1 MKKLSLMLFVITIM
15 FNSCDSN
22 PLELPW
28 KTTEIT
34 EEPKFN
40 EKHTEAGYVEIPQIR
55 VYKIKQREYA
65 QYAMLEENG
74 VDTWHLRGENSIFRA
89 PVNSGEN
96 PFVEVSAGYFILDWR
111 WSDFFIYDPRF
122 MSNIRWTDFQSWN
135 QQWNDSE
142 VEIIHDENIIEEK
155 YFFTYEWLDWYSGKT
170 EVAVNPYTQ
179 RSVNKDWYPGIC
191 FNYYENSKD
200 WTNEEKKMVKQSVIE
215 ENRRFQEYIEIVNY
229 MINKQELESIYQKYK
244 K

>member
-1 MKKLSLMLFVITIM
+1 MKKSIFMLFVITIM

-55 VYKIKQREYA
+55 VYKFKQKEYA
-65 QYAMLEENG
+65 QHAMLENG
-74 VDTWHLRGENSIFRA
+74 VGTWHLRGESSIFRA
-89 PVNSGEN
+89 PVNPGEN

-155 YFFTYEWLDWYSGKT
+155 YFFTYEWLDWYSGKK

-179 RSVNKDWYPGIC
+179 RPVNKDWYPGIY
-191 FNYYENSKD
+191 FNYYENSKKLQMQ
-200 WTNEEKKMVKQSVIE
+200 KKMVRQSVIE
-215 ENRRFQEYIEIVNY
+215 EDRRFQEYIEIVND
-229 MINKQELESIYQKYK
+229 MINKQGLDAIYQEYSK
-244 K
+244 